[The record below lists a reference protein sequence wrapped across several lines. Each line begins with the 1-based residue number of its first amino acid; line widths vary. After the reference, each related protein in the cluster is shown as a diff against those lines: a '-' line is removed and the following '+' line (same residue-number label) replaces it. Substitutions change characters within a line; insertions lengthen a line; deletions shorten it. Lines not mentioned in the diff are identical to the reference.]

1 MLTQT
6 IKAFLLFA
14 SVIFTIFSIEAW
26 LTADKAFSGLIV
38 LAFILLLASNI
49 VGLIG
54 DWQEDR
60 RRQDLGVDERELKRL
75 MTRQAD

>member
-1 MLTQT
+1 MLAQT

-49 VGLIG
+49 VGLID

-60 RRQDLGVDERELKRL
+60 RRQDLGVDEREYNRQ
-75 MTRQAD
+75 MTRWAD